1 MNSAVLEEELKQA
14 KADLQNSTEQKESL
28 KGNITAASAEHEK
41 LLEAL
46 GNSQQVVLKIS
57 NDFTDLL
64 TKVYLLSLWI
74 YSFSP
79 FFNPFWLI
87 YLQLY

>member
-1 MNSAVLEEELKQA
+1 MTIFFCSTNSGVLEEELKQA

-28 KGNITAASAEHEK
+28 KGNITAASAEQEK

-57 NDFTDLL
+57 NDFSDLL
-64 TKVYLLSLWI
+64 KKVYLLSLWI

-79 FFNPFWLI
+79 FFNPF
-87 YLQLY
+87 